1 MEPKWQPKP
10 SKNMRRFSHFDGADL
25 DSLSICELLFVPPH
39 QGECKH
45 RANFQPENKIQQT
58 FNQL

>member
-1 MEPKWQPKP
+1 MT
-10 SKNMRRFSHFDGADL
+10 RLSHFDGADL